1 MEMLPTFW
9 LQEELELL
17 EGTSLAP
24 AIEAKT
30 KSLFRE
36 FDHLCSA
43 TAHLEW
49 CKNYWW
55 DEVNG
60 LLSLDDWKQVDAFY
74 RSRALEFP
82 GIGDA
87 MVPCID
93 MANHASGDL
102 TSALYESD
110 EAGNALLLL
119 REGKT
124 LALDEEVTITYGD
137 EKGACEMIFSYGFL
151 EQDMDSARD
160 IFLDLQSPDDD
171 PLAKA
176 KRAVASSAPG
186 VRLFRS
192 TDHLRWE
199 SDFLWLLCVNE
210 EDGLEIQLAQTVDG
224 VQELSLT
231 WQDRHLNNEAELKSL
246 LQAHQ
251 FWDVYQLRAVSLLQ
265 ERVETQ
271 LRLLYDSEEVIHE
284 KAKKVAVRA
293 SPKSLALRLR
303 SLEFGLLEQFYEHF
317 ENEVSGI
324 ILHVT
329 CDG

>member
-1 MEMLPTFW
+1 MELLPTFW
-9 LQEELELL
+9 SQEELKLL

-24 AIEAKT
+24 AMEAKT

-36 FDHLCSA
+36 YEHLYSV
-43 TAHLEW
+43 TAEIEW
-49 CKNYWW
+49 CKRCWW
-55 DEVNG
+55 DDVDR

-110 EAGNALLLL
+110 GLGTGLLLL
-119 REGKT
+119 RESKT
-124 LALDEEVTITYGD
+124 LTEGEEVTITYGD
-137 EKGACEMIFSYGFL
+137 GKGACEMIFSYGFL
-151 EQDMDSARD
+151 EEDVDSARD

-171 PLAKA
+171 PLARA
-176 KRAVASSAPG
+176 KKAVASSAPG
-186 VRLFRS
+186 VRFFAS
-192 TDHLRWE
+192 KNQLRWE
-199 SDFLWLLCVNE
+199 SDYLWLLCVNE
-210 EDGLEIQLAQTVDG
+210 EDGLEIQLAHTVDG

-231 WQDRHLNNEAELKSL
+231 WQNQHLRNEAELRAL

-251 FWDVYQLRAVSLLQ
+251 LWNVYQLRAVSLLQ

-271 LRLLYDSEEVIHE
+271 LRLLYDSEEAVQK
-284 KAKKVAVRA
+284 KAEEIVVRA
-293 SPKSLALRLR
+293 SPRSLALRLR
-303 SLEFGLLEQFYEHF
+303 SLESELLGQFYEYL
-317 ENEVSGI
+317 ENEVSRA
-324 ILHVT
+324 T
-329 CDG
+329 